1 MMALKLP
8 FWLEM
13 EESYLP
19 PSDKDTFI
27 NKSIYAFLHILSR
40 MKAQGS
46 REKMFGISV
55 SLQLVCVLMLI
66 LLIAIS
72 HKYIFVFIANIY
84 ILLLLSLMN
93 GEEIIK
99 ILKVNFIVVL
109 FSGVVLLPSVFL
121 GNHYSIV
128 IISAKIFATVTAVN
142 ILSHSAPWHELT
154 GSMKR
159 FYIPDMFIFVLDI
172 TLKYIYLLGEFSLSM
187 LYALKIRSIGK
198 NKDKHSALSGIA
210 GTIFL
215 RSVEM
220 SQEMY
225 SAMECRGFTGKYTY
239 SSKIKISIAN
249 IIYLAVNGLLL
260 FTFFYF
266 RSYD

>member
-1 MMALKLP
+1 METKLP
-8 FWLEM
+8 FWIEK
-13 EESYLP
+13 EESYDP

-27 NKSIYAFLHILSR
+27 NKSIYAFLRILSR

-46 REKMFGISV
+46 REKKFDISV
-55 SLQLVCVLMLI
+55 SLQLVCVLI
-66 LLIAIS
+66 LVILIAVS
-72 HKYIFVFIANIY
+72 HQYIFVLIANIY
-84 ILLLLSLMN
+84 ILLLLSFLR

-99 ILKVNFIVVL
+99 ILKVDLIVVF
-109 FSGVVLLPSVFL
+109 FSCVVLLPSMIL
-121 GNHYSIV
+121 GNHYSIF
-128 IISAKIFATVTAVN
+128 IITAKVFATVTAVN
-142 ILSHSAPWHELT
+142 ILSHSAPWHALT
-154 GSMKR
+154 GSMNR

-172 TLKYIYLLGEFSLSM
+172 TLKYIYLLGEFSLNM

-210 GTIFL
+210 GTIFI
-215 RSVEM
+215 RSIEM

-239 SSKIKISIAN
+239 SRKIKISIAN
-249 IIYLAVNGLLL
+249 IIYLVVNGLLF